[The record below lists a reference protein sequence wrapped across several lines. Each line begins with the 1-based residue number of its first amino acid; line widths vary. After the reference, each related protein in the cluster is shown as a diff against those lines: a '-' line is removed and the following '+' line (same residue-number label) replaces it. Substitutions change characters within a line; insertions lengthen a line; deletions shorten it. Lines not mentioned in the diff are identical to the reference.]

1 MDKQLRYNID
11 IRLNDG
17 ASQGTEALNSRL
29 AKLSSWTK
37 AINAETQ
44 KLGTQFSTVS
54 KSASNIFAQ
63 TNLSA
68 SQIRQNFQQ
77 ISNTSTTA
85 AAGMNQVAN
94 VAPRFNAL
102 NVSVQQVAR
111 ELPSLAISANTFFL
125 AISNNLPILAD
136 SISAARK
143 ENEAMI
149 ASGQKATPVWK
160 QVASSLFSWQTAL
173 VLGVTALSMY
183 SGEIIDCVSDLL
195 NFDDGLNQTKK
206 SMEAVRALTIDYN
219 KSLLEEVNNLR
230 YAYDA
235 ILQTT
240 EGTAARKN
248 AINQLNEAYGEYM
261 PYLLSEKSSL
271 EELKTIYDLVNTSL
285 SNQIALKTKRAQI
298 DKILEESAEKQS
310 ESIEKLQEALADQ
323 RIKESLSDDIITSLV
338 NDAPKWREAGD
349 TLGEA
354 FQQAV
359 KNIQAEYPTIVFNSD
374 LRKGIYQ
381 YIESFYEM
389 ESSVDAVNKRID
401 LLLGKTDQIKEL
413 GVLVVT
419 PEKKEDTNQD
429 LNKNLATIGGITNK
443 INELKEAQSKASGQ
457 QQIDLEKEIQLWQEK
472 LNLTQRAIAQ
482 GAIGNLGNSQYK
494 DLIQSELK
502 SVSVPET
509 VKIPVEFDQNTL
521 KRSFRIMQV
530 QFSDSIKELEITGK
544 QIGGILT
551 GSIQSFAQNF
561 GQALAS
567 GDGIEVFKSLLISVM
582 DMLQQFGAALIAAGV
597 ATEAFKSLFANPI
610 AGIIA
615 GTALIATAAA
625 AKAALQNATAFADG
639 GIVSGPTYAL
649 VGEYSGASN
658 NPEVI
663 APLNKLKSMIE
674 PAQSDSGMSGEVRFV
689 IKGETLEGILSKM
702 NRKRNR
708 TR

>member
-68 SQIRQNFQQ
+68 SQLRQNFQQ

-85 AAGMNQVAN
+85 ADGMNQVAN
-94 VAPRFNAL
+94 VTPRFNAL

-183 SGEIIDCVSDLL
+183 ATDIVAAISSQS
-195 NFDDGLNQTKK
+195 NFKK
-206 SMEAVRALTIDYN
+206 SVDSTALAM
-219 KSLLEEVNNLR
+219 K
-230 YAYDA
+230 
-235 ILQTT
+235 
-240 EGTAARKN
+240 
-248 AINQLNEAYGEYM
+248 QLNSAR
-261 PYLLSEKSSL
+261 EKGVQDAQQ
-271 EELKTIYDLVNTSL
+271 ELTSL
-285 SNQIALKTKRAQI
+285 NVLYSASMDDARSK
-298 DKILEESAEKQS
+298 EE
-310 ESIEKLQEALADQ
+310 
-323 RIKESLSDDIITSLV
+323 RLS
-338 NDAPKWREAGD
+338 
-349 TLGEA
+349 
-354 FQQAV
+354 AV
-359 KNIQAEYPTIVFNSD
+359 KQLKAEYPDYFKNLSNESIMAGQASEAYDRLAKSLTDAAIARASMDKMTENATKILD
-374 LRKGIYQ
+374 LRDQEKELTKELENAQNWLSQFQKSTIQ
-381 YIESFYEM
+381 TQADSQSFAYAASKVTTLKNSLQSVRDEITALNTANK
-389 ESSVDAVNKRID
+389 ELSSNINVSS
-401 LLLGKTDQIKEL
+401 LLGGKQGSSKE
-413 GVLVVT
+413 V
-419 PEKKEDTNQD
+419 
-429 LNKNLATIGGITNK
+429 NKNLETIGGITNK

-472 LNLTQRAIAQ
+472 LNLMRRSIAQ

-582 DMLQQFGAALIAAGV
+582 DMLQQFGSALIAAGV

-625 AKAALQNATAFADG
+625 AKAALQNATAFAEG

-663 APLNKLKSMIE
+663 APFSKFKSMIE
-674 PAQSDSGMSGEVRFV
+674 PMFTESGMSGEVRFV

>member
-44 KLGTQFSTVS
+44 KLGKQFSTVS

-68 SQIRQNFQQ
+68 SQLRQNFQQ

-94 VAPRFNAL
+94 VAPRFNAI

-125 AISNNLPILAD
+125 AISNNLTILAD

-183 SGEIIDCVSDLL
+183 ATDIVAAISSQS
-195 NFDDGLNQTKK
+195 NFKK
-206 SMEAVRALTIDYN
+206 SVDST
-219 KSLLEEVNNLR
+219 SL
-230 YAYDA
+230 AM
-235 ILQTT
+235 
-240 EGTAARKN
+240 K
-248 AINQLNEAYGEYM
+248 QLNSAR
-261 PYLLSEKSSL
+261 EKGVQDAQQ
-271 EELKTIYDLVNTSL
+271 ELTSL
-285 SNQIALKTKRAQI
+285 NVLYSASMDDARSK
-298 DKILEESAEKQS
+298 EE
-310 ESIEKLQEALADQ
+310 
-323 RIKESLSDDIITSLV
+323 RLS
-338 NDAPKWREAGD
+338 
-349 TLGEA
+349 
-354 FQQAV
+354 AV
-359 KNIQAEYPTIVFNSD
+359 KQLKAEYPDYFKNLSNESIMAGQASEAYDRLAKSLTDAAIARASMDKMTENATKILD
-374 LRKGIYQ
+374 LRDQEKELTKELENAQNWLSQFQKSTIQ
-381 YIESFYEM
+381 TQADSQSFAYAASKVTTLKNSLQSVRDEITALNTANK
-389 ESSVDAVNKRID
+389 ELSSNINVSS
-401 LLLGKTDQIKEL
+401 LLGGKQGSSKE
-413 GVLVVT
+413 V
-419 PEKKEDTNQD
+419 
-429 LNKNLATIGGITNK
+429 NKNLETIGGITNK

-472 LNLTQRAIAQ
+472 LNLMQRAIVQ
-482 GAIGNLGNSQYK
+482 GAMGNLGDDQYK
-494 DLIQSELK
+494 DLLQSEVK
-502 SVSVPET
+502 T
-509 VKIPVEFDQNTL
+509 VDTPAKIKIPVEFDQDTL

-530 QFSDSIKELEITGK
+530 QFSDSIKELEITGE
-544 QIGGILT
+544 QISGILT

-561 GQALAS
+561 GEALAS
-567 GDGIEVFKSLLISVM
+567 GNGIEVFKSLLISVM
-582 DMLQQFGAALIAAGV
+582 DMLQQFGSALIAAGV
-597 ATEAFKSLFANPI
+597 ATESFKSLFANPI

-625 AKAALQNATAFADG
+625 AKAALQNATAFANG

-674 PAQSDSGMSGEVRFV
+674 PAQSDPGMSGEVRFV

>member
-68 SQIRQNFQQ
+68 SQLRQNFQQ

-183 SGEIIDCVSDLL
+183 ATDIVAAISSQS
-195 NFDDGLNQTKK
+195 NFKK
-206 SMEAVRALTIDYN
+206 SVDSTALAM
-219 KSLLEEVNNLR
+219 K
-230 YAYDA
+230 
-235 ILQTT
+235 
-240 EGTAARKN
+240 
-248 AINQLNEAYGEYM
+248 QLNSAR
-261 PYLLSEKSSL
+261 EKGVQDAQQ
-271 EELKTIYDLVNTSL
+271 ELTSL
-285 SNQIALKTKRAQI
+285 NVLYSASMDDARSK
-298 DKILEESAEKQS
+298 EE
-310 ESIEKLQEALADQ
+310 
-323 RIKESLSDDIITSLV
+323 RLS
-338 NDAPKWREAGD
+338 
-349 TLGEA
+349 
-354 FQQAV
+354 AV
-359 KNIQAEYPTIVFNSD
+359 KQLKAEYPDYFKNLSNESIMAGQASEAYDRLAKSLTDAAIARASMDKMTENATKILD
-374 LRKGIYQ
+374 LRDQEKELTKELENAQNWLSQFQKSTIQ
-381 YIESFYEM
+381 TQADSQSFAYAASKVTTLKNSLQSVRDEITALNTANK
-389 ESSVDAVNKRID
+389 ELSSNINVSS
-401 LLLGKTDQIKEL
+401 LLGGKQGSSKE
-413 GVLVVT
+413 V
-419 PEKKEDTNQD
+419 
-429 LNKNLATIGGITNK
+429 NKNLETIGGITNK

-472 LNLTQRAIAQ
+472 LNLMQRSIAQ
-482 GAIGNLGNSQYK
+482 GAMGNLGDDQYK
-494 DLIQSELK
+494 DLIQSG
-502 SVSVPET
+502 
-509 VKIPVEFDQNTL
+509 VKAVDTPAKIEIPVEFDQNTL

-582 DMLQQFGAALIAAGV
+582 DMLQQFGSALIAAGV
-597 ATEAFKSLFANPI
+597 ATESFKSLFANPI

-663 APLNKLKSMIE
+663 APFSKFKSMIE
-674 PAQSDSGMSGEVRFV
+674 PMFTDSGMSGEVRFV

>member
-68 SQIRQNFQQ
+68 SQLRQNFQQ

-183 SGEIIDCVSDLL
+183 ATDIVAAISSQS
-195 NFDDGLNQTKK
+195 NFKK
-206 SMEAVRALTIDYN
+206 SVDSTALAMKHLN
-219 KSLLEEVNNLR
+219 SAREKGVQ
-230 YAYDA
+230 DA
-235 ILQTT
+235 Q
-240 EGTAARKN
+240 
-248 AINQLNEAYGEYM
+248 Q
-261 PYLLSEKSSL
+261 
-271 EELKTIYDLVNTSL
+271 ELTSL
-285 SNQIALKTKRAQI
+285 NVLYSASMDDARSK
-298 DKILEESAEKQS
+298 EE
-310 ESIEKLQEALADQ
+310 
-323 RIKESLSDDIITSLV
+323 RLS
-338 NDAPKWREAGD
+338 
-349 TLGEA
+349 
-354 FQQAV
+354 AV
-359 KNIQAEYPTIVFNSD
+359 KQLKAEYPDYFKNLSNESIMAGQASEAYDRLAKSLTDAAIARASMDKMTENATKILD
-374 LRKGIYQ
+374 LRDQEKELTKELENAQNWLSQFQKSTIQ
-381 YIESFYEM
+381 TQADSQSFAYAASKVTTLKNSLQSVRDEITALNTANK
-389 ESSVDAVNKRID
+389 ELSSNINVSS
-401 LLLGKTDQIKEL
+401 LLGGKQGSSKE
-413 GVLVVT
+413 V
-419 PEKKEDTNQD
+419 
-429 LNKNLATIGGITNK
+429 NKNLETIGGITNK
-443 INELKEAQSKASGQ
+443 INELKEAQIKASGQ

-472 LNLTQRAIAQ
+472 LNLMRRSIAQ

-625 AKAALQNATAFADG
+625 AKAALQNATAFAEG

-663 APLNKLKSMIE
+663 APFSKFKSMIE
-674 PAQSDSGMSGEVRFV
+674 PMFTESGMSGEVRFV

>member
-68 SQIRQNFQQ
+68 SQLRQNFQQ

-85 AAGMNQVAN
+85 ADGMNQVAN

-183 SGEIIDCVSDLL
+183 ATDIVAAISSQSG
-195 NFDDGLNQTKK
+195 FKK
-206 SMEAVRALTIDYN
+206 SVDSTALAM
-219 KSLLEEVNNLR
+219 K
-230 YAYDA
+230 
-235 ILQTT
+235 
-240 EGTAARKN
+240 
-248 AINQLNEAYGEYM
+248 QLNSAR
-261 PYLLSEKSSL
+261 EKGVQDAQQ
-271 EELKTIYDLVNTSL
+271 ELTSL
-285 SNQIALKTKRAQI
+285 NVLYSASMDDARSK
-298 DKILEESAEKQS
+298 EE
-310 ESIEKLQEALADQ
+310 
-323 RIKESLSDDIITSLV
+323 RLS
-338 NDAPKWREAGD
+338 
-349 TLGEA
+349 
-354 FQQAV
+354 AV
-359 KNIQAEYPTIVFNSD
+359 KQLKAEYPDYFKNLSNEAIMAGQASEAYDRLAKSLTDAAIARASMDKMTENATKILDLKDQEKELTKELENAQNWLSQFQKSTIQTQADSQSFAYAASKVTTLKNSLQSVRD
-374 LRKGIYQ
+374 EITALNTANK
-381 YIESFYEM
+381 EL
-389 ESSVDAVNKRID
+389 SSNINVSS
-401 LLLGKTDQIKEL
+401 LLGGKQGSSKE
-413 GVLVVT
+413 V
-419 PEKKEDTNQD
+419 
-429 LNKNLATIGGITNK
+429 NKNLETIGGITNK

-457 QQIDLEKEIQLWQEK
+457 QQIDQEKEIQLWQEK

-482 GAIGNLGNSQYK
+482 GAMGNLGDDQYK
-494 DLIQSELK
+494 DLIQSG
-502 SVSVPET
+502 
-509 VKIPVEFDQNTL
+509 VKAVDTPAKIEIPVEFDQNTL

-674 PAQSDSGMSGEVRFV
+674 PAQSDSGMSAEVRFV

>member
-68 SQIRQNFQQ
+68 SQLRQNFQQ

-183 SGEIIDCVSDLL
+183 ATDIVAAISSQSG
-195 NFDDGLNQTKK
+195 FKK
-206 SMEAVRALTIDYN
+206 SVDSTALAM
-219 KSLLEEVNNLR
+219 K
-230 YAYDA
+230 
-235 ILQTT
+235 
-240 EGTAARKN
+240 
-248 AINQLNEAYGEYM
+248 QLNSAR
-261 PYLLSEKSSL
+261 EKGVQDAQQ
-271 EELKTIYDLVNTSL
+271 ELTSL
-285 SNQIALKTKRAQI
+285 NVLYSASMDDARSK
-298 DKILEESAEKQS
+298 EE
-310 ESIEKLQEALADQ
+310 
-323 RIKESLSDDIITSLV
+323 RLS
-338 NDAPKWREAGD
+338 
-349 TLGEA
+349 
-354 FQQAV
+354 AV
-359 KNIQAEYPTIVFNSD
+359 KQLKAEYPDYFKNLSNEAIMAGQASEAYDRLAKSLTDAAIARASMDKMTENATKILD
-374 LRKGIYQ
+374 LRDQEKELTKELENAQNWLSQFQKSTIQ
-381 YIESFYEM
+381 TQADSQSFAYAASKVTTLKNSLQSVRDKITALNTANKEL
-389 ESSVDAVNKRID
+389 SSNINVSS
-401 LLLGKTDQIKEL
+401 LLGGKQGSSKE
-413 GVLVVT
+413 V
-419 PEKKEDTNQD
+419 
-429 LNKNLATIGGITNK
+429 NKNLETIGGITNK

-472 LNLTQRAIAQ
+472 LNLMQRAIVQ
-482 GAIGNLGNSQYK
+482 GAMGNLGDDQYK
-494 DLIQSELK
+494 DLLQSEVK
-502 SVSVPET
+502 T
-509 VKIPVEFDQNTL
+509 VDTPAKIKIPVEFDQDTL

-530 QFSDSIKELEITGK
+530 QFSDSIKELEITGE
-544 QIGGILT
+544 QISGILT

-561 GQALAS
+561 GEALAS
-567 GDGIEVFKSLLISVM
+567 GNGLEVFKSLLISVM
-582 DMLQQFGAALIAAGV
+582 DMLQQFGSALIAAGV
-597 ATEAFKSLFANPI
+597 ATESFKSLFANPI

-663 APLNKLKSMIE
+663 APFSKFKSMIE
-674 PAQSDSGMSGEVRFV
+674 PMFTDSGMSGEVRFV

>member
-68 SQIRQNFQQ
+68 SQLRQNFQQ

-125 AISNNLPILAD
+125 AISNNLPNLAD

-230 YAYDA
+230 YAYDT

-472 LNLTQRAIAQ
+472 LNLMQRAIVQ
-482 GAIGNLGNSQYK
+482 GAMGNLGNSQYK
-494 DLIQSELK
+494 DLIQSEVK

-509 VKIPVEFDQNTL
+509 VKIPLEFDQNTL
-521 KRSFRIMQV
+521 RRSWRIAQE
-530 QFSDSIKELEITGK
+530 QFSNAIKEAQVSGR
-544 QIGGILT
+544 QISGALT
-551 GSIQSFAQNF
+551 SGIQSFAQNL

-567 GDGIEVFKSLLISVM
+567 GDGAEIFKSMLISVM
-582 DMLQQFGAALIAAGV
+582 DMLQQFGSTLIAAGT
-597 ATEAFKSLFANPI
+597 AALAFQSLLMNPI
-610 AGIIA
+610 AAIVSGA
-615 GTALIATAAA
+615 ALVAATAA
-625 AKAALQNATAFADG
+625 AKAALQNVTAFADG

>member
-68 SQIRQNFQQ
+68 SQLRQNFQQ

-85 AAGMNQVAN
+85 ADGMNQVAN

-183 SGEIIDCVSDLL
+183 ATDIVAAISSQSS
-195 NFDDGLNQTKK
+195 FKK
-206 SMEAVRALTIDYN
+206 SVDSTALAMKQLNSAREKGVQDAQQELTSLNVLYSASMDDARSKEERLSAVKQLKAEYPDYFKNLSNESIMAGQASEAYDRLA
-219 KSLLEEVNNLR
+219 KSLT
-230 YAYDA
+230 DA
-235 ILQTT
+235 AIARASMDKMT
-240 EGTAARKN
+240 EN
-248 AINQLNEAYGEYM
+248 A
-261 PYLLSEKSSL
+261 
-271 EELKTIYDLVNTSL
+271 T
-285 SNQIALKTKRAQI
+285 
-298 DKILEESAEKQS
+298 KILDLRDQEKELTKELENAQNWLSQFQKSTIQTQADSQS
-310 ESIEKLQEALADQ
+310 FAYAASKVTTLKNSLQSVRDE
-323 RIKESLSDDIITSLV
+323 ITSL
-338 NDAPKWREAGD
+338 NTANKE
-349 TLGEA
+349 LSS
-354 FQQAV
+354 
-359 KNIQAEYPTIVFNSD
+359 NINV
-374 LRKGIYQ
+374 
-381 YIESFYEM
+381 
-389 ESSVDAVNKRID
+389 SS
-401 LLLGKTDQIKEL
+401 LLGGKQGSSKE
-413 GVLVVT
+413 V
-419 PEKKEDTNQD
+419 
-429 LNKNLATIGGITNK
+429 NKNLETIGGITNK

-625 AKAALQNATAFADG
+625 AKAALQNATTFADG

-663 APLNKLKSMIE
+663 APFSKFKSMIE
-674 PAQSDSGMSGEVRFV
+674 PMFTDSGMSGEVRFV

>member
-68 SQIRQNFQQ
+68 SQLRQNFQQ

-472 LNLTQRAIAQ
+472 LNLMQRAIVQ
-482 GAIGNLGNSQYK
+482 GAMGNLGNSQYK
-494 DLIQSELK
+494 DLIQSEVK

-509 VKIPVEFDQNTL
+509 VKIPLEFDQNTL
-521 KRSFRIMQV
+521 RRSWRIAQE
-530 QFSDSIKELEITGK
+530 QFSNAIKEAQVSGR
-544 QIGGILT
+544 QISGALT
-551 GSIQSFAQNF
+551 SGIQSFAQNL

-567 GDGIEVFKSLLISVM
+567 GDGAEIFKSMLISVM
-582 DMLQQFGAALIAAGV
+582 DMLQQFGSTLIAAGT
-597 ATEAFKSLFANPI
+597 AALAFQSLLMNPI
-610 AGIIA
+610 AAIVSGA
-615 GTALIATAAA
+615 ALVAATAA

>member
-68 SQIRQNFQQ
+68 SQLRQNFQQ

-160 QVASSLFSWQTAL
+160 QVASSLFSWQAAL

-183 SGEIIDCVSDLL
+183 ATDIVAAISSQSS
-195 NFDDGLNQTKK
+195 FKK
-206 SMEAVRALTIDYN
+206 SVDSTALAM
-219 KSLLEEVNNLR
+219 K
-230 YAYDA
+230 
-235 ILQTT
+235 
-240 EGTAARKN
+240 
-248 AINQLNEAYGEYM
+248 QLNSAR
-261 PYLLSEKSSL
+261 EKGVQDAQQ
-271 EELKTIYDLVNTSL
+271 ELTSL
-285 SNQIALKTKRAQI
+285 NVLYSASMDDARSK
-298 DKILEESAEKQS
+298 EE
-310 ESIEKLQEALADQ
+310 
-323 RIKESLSDDIITSLV
+323 RLS
-338 NDAPKWREAGD
+338 
-349 TLGEA
+349 
-354 FQQAV
+354 AV
-359 KNIQAEYPTIVFNSD
+359 KQLKAEYPDYFKNLSNESIMAGQASEAYDRLAKSLTDAAIARASMDKMTENATKILD
-374 LRKGIYQ
+374 LRDQEKELTKELENAQNWLSQFQKSTIQ
-381 YIESFYEM
+381 TQADSQSFAYAASKVTTLKNRLQSVRDEITALNTANK
-389 ESSVDAVNKRID
+389 ELSSNINVSS
-401 LLLGKTDQIKEL
+401 LLGGKQGSSKE
-413 GVLVVT
+413 V
-419 PEKKEDTNQD
+419 
-429 LNKNLATIGGITNK
+429 NKNLETIGGITNK

-472 LNLTQRAIAQ
+472 LNLMQRAIVQ
-482 GAIGNLGNSQYK
+482 GAMGNLGNSQYK
-494 DLIQSELK
+494 DLIQSEVK

-509 VKIPVEFDQNTL
+509 VKIPLEFDQNTL
-521 KRSFRIMQV
+521 RRSWRIAQE
-530 QFSDSIKELEITGK
+530 QFSNAIKEAQVSGR
-544 QIGGILT
+544 QISGALT
-551 GSIQSFAQNF
+551 SGIQSFAQNL

-567 GDGIEVFKSLLISVM
+567 GDGAEIFKSMLISVM
-582 DMLQQFGAALIAAGV
+582 DMLQQFGSTLIAAGT
-597 ATEAFKSLFANPI
+597 AALAFQSLLMNPI
-610 AGIIA
+610 AAIVSGA
-615 GTALIATAAA
+615 ALVAATAA

-702 NRKRNR
+702 NRKRKR

>member
-68 SQIRQNFQQ
+68 SQLRQNFQQ

-102 NVSVQQVAR
+102 NMSVQQVAR

-381 YIESFYEM
+381 YIESFYAM
-389 ESSVDAVNKRID
+389 ESSVDAVNKRVD

-472 LNLTQRAIAQ
+472 LNLMQRAIVQ
-482 GAIGNLGNSQYK
+482 GAMGNLGDDQYK
-494 DLIQSELK
+494 DLLQSEVK
-502 SVSVPET
+502 T
-509 VKIPVEFDQNTL
+509 VDTPAKIKIPVEFDQDTL

-551 GSIQSFAQNF
+551 GSIQSFAQGF
-561 GQALAS
+561 GEALAS

-582 DMLQQFGAALIAAGV
+582 DMLQQFGSALIAAGV

>member
-68 SQIRQNFQQ
+68 SQLRQNFQQ

-85 AAGMNQVAN
+85 ADGMNQVAN

-183 SGEIIDCVSDLL
+183 ATDIVAAISSQSS
-195 NFDDGLNQTKK
+195 FKK
-206 SMEAVRALTIDYN
+206 SVDSTALAM
-219 KSLLEEVNNLR
+219 K
-230 YAYDA
+230 
-235 ILQTT
+235 
-240 EGTAARKN
+240 
-248 AINQLNEAYGEYM
+248 QLNSAR
-261 PYLLSEKSSL
+261 EKGVQDAQQ
-271 EELKTIYDLVNTSL
+271 ELTSL
-285 SNQIALKTKRAQI
+285 NVLYSASMDDARSK
-298 DKILEESAEKQS
+298 EE
-310 ESIEKLQEALADQ
+310 
-323 RIKESLSDDIITSLV
+323 RLS
-338 NDAPKWREAGD
+338 
-349 TLGEA
+349 
-354 FQQAV
+354 AV
-359 KNIQAEYPTIVFNSD
+359 KQLKAEYPDYFKNLSNESIMAGQASEAYDRLAKSLTDAAIARASMDKMTENATKILD
-374 LRKGIYQ
+374 LRDQEKELTKELENAQNWLSQFQKSTIQ
-381 YIESFYEM
+381 TQADSQSFAYAASKVTTLKNSLQSVRDEIIALNTANK
-389 ESSVDAVNKRID
+389 ELSSNINVSS
-401 LLLGKTDQIKEL
+401 LLGGKQGSSKE
-413 GVLVVT
+413 V
-419 PEKKEDTNQD
+419 
-429 LNKNLATIGGITNK
+429 NKNLDTIGGITNK

-472 LNLTQRAIAQ
+472 LNLMQRAIVQ
-482 GAIGNLGNSQYK
+482 GAMGNLGNSQYK
-494 DLIQSELK
+494 DLIQSEVK

-509 VKIPVEFDQNTL
+509 VKIPLEFDQNTL
-521 KRSFRIMQV
+521 RRSWRIAQE
-530 QFSDSIKELEITGK
+530 QFSNAIKEAQVSGR
-544 QIGGILT
+544 QISGALT
-551 GSIQSFAQNF
+551 SGIQSFAQNL

-567 GDGIEVFKSLLISVM
+567 GDGAEIFKSMLISVM
-582 DMLQQFGAALIAAGV
+582 DMLQQFGSTLIAAGT
-597 ATEAFKSLFANPI
+597 AALAFQSLLMNPI
-610 AGIIA
+610 AAIVSGA
-615 GTALIATAAA
+615 ALVAATAA

>member
-68 SQIRQNFQQ
+68 SQLRQNFQQ

-85 AAGMNQVAN
+85 ADGMNQVAN
-94 VAPRFNAL
+94 VTPRFNAL

-183 SGEIIDCVSDLL
+183 ATDIVAAISSQS
-195 NFDDGLNQTKK
+195 NFKK
-206 SMEAVRALTIDYN
+206 SVDSTALAM
-219 KSLLEEVNNLR
+219 K
-230 YAYDA
+230 
-235 ILQTT
+235 
-240 EGTAARKN
+240 
-248 AINQLNEAYGEYM
+248 QLNSAR
-261 PYLLSEKSSL
+261 EKGVQDAQQ
-271 EELKTIYDLVNTSL
+271 ELTSL
-285 SNQIALKTKRAQI
+285 NVLYSASMDDARSK
-298 DKILEESAEKQS
+298 EE
-310 ESIEKLQEALADQ
+310 
-323 RIKESLSDDIITSLV
+323 RLS
-338 NDAPKWREAGD
+338 
-349 TLGEA
+349 
-354 FQQAV
+354 AV
-359 KNIQAEYPTIVFNSD
+359 KQLKAEYPDYFKNLSNESIMAGQASEAYDRLAKTLTDAAIARASMDKMTENATKILD
-374 LRKGIYQ
+374 LRDQEKELTKELENAQNWLSQFQKSTIQ
-381 YIESFYEM
+381 TQADSQSFAYAASKVTTLKNSLQSVRDEITALNTANK
-389 ESSVDAVNKRID
+389 ELSSNINVSS
-401 LLLGKTDQIKEL
+401 LLGGKQGSSKE
-413 GVLVVT
+413 V
-419 PEKKEDTNQD
+419 
-429 LNKNLATIGGITNK
+429 NKNLETIGGITNK

-472 LNLTQRAIAQ
+472 LNLMRRSIAQ

-582 DMLQQFGAALIAAGV
+582 DMLQQFGSALIAAGV

-625 AKAALQNATAFADG
+625 AKAALQNATAFAEG

-658 NPEVI
+658 DPEVI
-663 APLNKLKSMIE
+663 APFSKFKSMIE
-674 PAQSDSGMSGEVRFV
+674 PMFTDSGMSGEVRFV

>member
-68 SQIRQNFQQ
+68 SQLRQNFQQ

-102 NVSVQQVAR
+102 NMSVQQVAR

-183 SGEIIDCVSDLL
+183 ATDIVAAISSQSS
-195 NFDDGLNQTKK
+195 FKK
-206 SMEAVRALTIDYN
+206 SVDSTALAM
-219 KSLLEEVNNLR
+219 K
-230 YAYDA
+230 
-235 ILQTT
+235 
-240 EGTAARKN
+240 
-248 AINQLNEAYGEYM
+248 QLNSAR
-261 PYLLSEKSSL
+261 EKGVQDAQQ
-271 EELKTIYDLVNTSL
+271 ELTSL
-285 SNQIALKTKRAQI
+285 NVLYSASMDDARSK
-298 DKILEESAEKQS
+298 EE
-310 ESIEKLQEALADQ
+310 
-323 RIKESLSDDIITSLV
+323 RLS
-338 NDAPKWREAGD
+338 
-349 TLGEA
+349 
-354 FQQAV
+354 AV
-359 KNIQAEYPTIVFNSD
+359 KQLKAEYPDYFKNLSNESIMAGQASEAYDRLAKSLTDAAIARASMDKMTENATKILD
-374 LRKGIYQ
+374 LRDQEKELTKELENAQNWLSQFQKSTIQ
-381 YIESFYEM
+381 TQADSQSFAYAASKVTTLKNSLQSVRDEITALNTANK
-389 ESSVDAVNKRID
+389 ELSNNINVSS
-401 LLLGKTDQIKEL
+401 LLGGKQGSSKE
-413 GVLVVT
+413 V
-419 PEKKEDTNQD
+419 
-429 LNKNLATIGGITNK
+429 NKNLETIGGITNK

-472 LNLTQRAIAQ
+472 LNLMQRAIVQ
-482 GAIGNLGNSQYK
+482 GAMGNLGDDQYK
-494 DLIQSELK
+494 DLLQSEVK
-502 SVSVPET
+502 T
-509 VKIPVEFDQNTL
+509 VDTPAKIKIPVEFDQNTL

>member
-17 ASQGTEALNSRL
+17 ASQGTETLNSRL

-68 SQIRQNFQQ
+68 SQLRQNFQQ

-102 NVSVQQVAR
+102 NMSVQQVAR

-183 SGEIIDCVSDLL
+183 ATDIVAAISSQSS
-195 NFDDGLNQTKK
+195 FKK
-206 SMEAVRALTIDYN
+206 SVDSTALAMKQLNSAREKGVQDAQQELTSLNVLYSASMDDARSKEERLSAVKQLKAEYPDYF
-219 KSLLEEVNNLR
+219 KSLSSESIMAGQASEAYDRLAKSLTDAAIARASMDKMTENATKILDLRDQEKELTKELENAQNWLSQFQKSTMQTQADSQSFAYAASKVTTLKNSLQSVRDEITALNTANKELSSNINVSSLLGGKQGSSKEVNN
-230 YAYDA
+230 
-235 ILQTT
+235 
-240 EGTAARKN
+240 N
-248 AINQLNEAYGEYM
+248 
-261 PYLLSEKSSL
+261 L
-271 EELKTIYDLVNTSL
+271 E
-285 SNQIALKTKRAQI
+285 
-298 DKILEESAEKQS
+298 
-310 ESIEKLQEALADQ
+310 
-323 RIKESLSDDIITSLV
+323 
-338 NDAPKWREAGD
+338 
-349 TLGEA
+349 
-354 FQQAV
+354 
-359 KNIQAEYPTIVFNSD
+359 
-374 LRKGIYQ
+374 
-381 YIESFYEM
+381 
-389 ESSVDAVNKRID
+389 
-401 LLLGKTDQIKEL
+401 
-413 GVLVVT
+413 
-419 PEKKEDTNQD
+419 
-429 LNKNLATIGGITNK
+429 TIGGITNK

-472 LNLTQRAIAQ
+472 LNLMQRSIAQ
-482 GAIGNLGNSQYK
+482 GAMGNLGDDQYK
-494 DLIQSELK
+494 DLIQSG
-502 SVSVPET
+502 
-509 VKIPVEFDQNTL
+509 VKAVDTPAKIEIPVEFDQNTL

-530 QFSDSIKELEITGK
+530 QFSDSIKELEITGE

-567 GDGIEVFKSLLISVM
+567 GDGIEAFKSLLISVM
-582 DMLQQFGAALIAAGV
+582 DMLQQFGAALIATGV
-597 ATEAFKSLFANPI
+597 ATEAFKSVFANPI

-625 AKAALQNATAFADG
+625 AKAALQNATAFAEG

-674 PAQSDSGMSGEVRFV
+674 PAQSDPGMSGEVRFV

>member
-68 SQIRQNFQQ
+68 SQLRQNFQQ

-102 NVSVQQVAR
+102 NMSVQQVAR

-125 AISNNLPILAD
+125 AISNNLSILAD

-183 SGEIIDCVSDLL
+183 GGEIIDCVSDLL

-271 EELKTIYDLVNTSL
+271 EELKTIYELTTYFQHCSVCRDYSFPWN
-285 SNQIALKTKRAQI
+285 
-298 DKILEESAEKQS
+298 
-310 ESIEKLQEALADQ
+310 SIKPGIERGTIFL
-323 RIKESLSDDIITSLV
+323 I
-338 NDAPKWREAGD
+338 DAP
-349 TLGEA
+349 
-354 FQQAV
+354 
-359 KNIQAEYPTIVFNSD
+359 NSD
-374 LRKGIYQ
+374 AT
-381 YIESFYEM
+381 SFNM
-389 ESSVDAVNKRID
+389 
-401 LLLGKTDQIKEL
+401 
-413 GVLVVT
+413 
-419 PEKKEDTNQD
+419 
-429 LNKNLATIGGITNK
+429 
-443 INELKEAQSKASGQ
+443 
-457 QQIDLEKEIQLWQEK
+457 
-472 LNLTQRAIAQ
+472 
-482 GAIGNLGNSQYK
+482 
-494 DLIQSELK
+494 SE
-502 SVSVPET
+502 
-509 VKIPVEFDQNTL
+509 
-521 KRSFRIMQV
+521 
-530 QFSDSIKELEITGK
+530 
-544 QIGGILT
+544 
-551 GSIQSFAQNF
+551 
-561 GQALAS
+561 
-567 GDGIEVFKSLLISVM
+567 
-582 DMLQQFGAALIAAGV
+582 
-597 ATEAFKSLFANPI
+597 
-610 AGIIA
+610 
-615 GTALIATAAA
+615 
-625 AKAALQNATAFADG
+625 
-639 GIVSGPTYAL
+639 
-649 VGEYSGASN
+649 
-658 NPEVI
+658 
-663 APLNKLKSMIE
+663 
-674 PAQSDSGMSGEVRFV
+674 
-689 IKGETLEGILSKM
+689 
-702 NRKRNR
+702 
-708 TR
+708 

>member
-68 SQIRQNFQQ
+68 SQLRQNFQQ

-183 SGEIIDCVSDLL
+183 ATDIVAAISSQSG
-195 NFDDGLNQTKK
+195 FKK
-206 SMEAVRALTIDYN
+206 SVDSTALAM
-219 KSLLEEVNNLR
+219 K
-230 YAYDA
+230 
-235 ILQTT
+235 
-240 EGTAARKN
+240 
-248 AINQLNEAYGEYM
+248 QLNSAR
-261 PYLLSEKSSL
+261 EKGVQDAQQ
-271 EELKTIYDLVNTSL
+271 ELTSL
-285 SNQIALKTKRAQI
+285 NVLYSASMDDARSK
-298 DKILEESAEKQS
+298 EE
-310 ESIEKLQEALADQ
+310 
-323 RIKESLSDDIITSLV
+323 RLS
-338 NDAPKWREAGD
+338 
-349 TLGEA
+349 
-354 FQQAV
+354 AV
-359 KNIQAEYPTIVFNSD
+359 KQLKAEYPDYFKNLSNEAIMAGQASEAYDRLAKSLTDAAIARASMDKMTENATKILD
-374 LRKGIYQ
+374 LRDQEKELTKELENAQNWLSQFQKSTIQ
-381 YIESFYEM
+381 TQADSQSFAYAASKVTTLKNSLQSVRDKITALNTANKEL
-389 ESSVDAVNKRID
+389 SSNINVSS
-401 LLLGKTDQIKEL
+401 LLGGKQGSSKE
-413 GVLVVT
+413 V
-419 PEKKEDTNQD
+419 
-429 LNKNLATIGGITNK
+429 NKNLETIGGITNK

-457 QQIDLEKEIQLWQEK
+457 QQVDLENEIQLWQEK
-472 LNLTQRAIAQ
+472 LNLMQRAIVQ
-482 GAIGNLGNSQYK
+482 GAMGNLGDDQYK
-494 DLIQSELK
+494 DLLQSEVK
-502 SVSVPET
+502 T
-509 VKIPVEFDQNTL
+509 VDTPAKIKIPVEFDQDTL

-530 QFSDSIKELEITGK
+530 QFSDSIKELEITGE
-544 QIGGILT
+544 QISGILT

-582 DMLQQFGAALIAAGV
+582 DMLQQFGSALIAAGV
-597 ATEAFKSLFANPI
+597 ATESFKSLFANPI

-663 APLNKLKSMIE
+663 APFSKFKSMIE
-674 PAQSDSGMSGEVRFV
+674 PMFTDSGMSGEVRFV

>member
-68 SQIRQNFQQ
+68 SQLRQNFQQ

-183 SGEIIDCVSDLL
+183 ATDIVAAISSQSG
-195 NFDDGLNQTKK
+195 FKK
-206 SMEAVRALTIDYN
+206 IVDSTALAM
-219 KSLLEEVNNLR
+219 K
-230 YAYDA
+230 
-235 ILQTT
+235 
-240 EGTAARKN
+240 
-248 AINQLNEAYGEYM
+248 QLNSAR
-261 PYLLSEKSSL
+261 EKGVQDAQQ
-271 EELKTIYDLVNTSL
+271 ELTSL
-285 SNQIALKTKRAQI
+285 NVLYSASMDDARSK
-298 DKILEESAEKQS
+298 EE
-310 ESIEKLQEALADQ
+310 
-323 RIKESLSDDIITSLV
+323 RLS
-338 NDAPKWREAGD
+338 
-349 TLGEA
+349 
-354 FQQAV
+354 AV
-359 KNIQAEYPTIVFNSD
+359 KQLKAEYPDYFKNLSNESIMAGQASEAYDRLAKSLTDAAIARASMDKMTENATKILD
-374 LRKGIYQ
+374 LRDQEKELTKELENAQNWLSQFQKSTIQ
-381 YIESFYEM
+381 TQADSQSFAYAASKVTTLKNSLQSVRDEITALNTANK
-389 ESSVDAVNKRID
+389 ELSSNINVSS
-401 LLLGKTDQIKEL
+401 LLGGKQGSSKE
-413 GVLVVT
+413 V
-419 PEKKEDTNQD
+419 
-429 LNKNLATIGGITNK
+429 NKNLETIGGITNK

-457 QQIDLEKEIQLWQEK
+457 QQIDLEHEIQLWQEK
-472 LNLTQRAIAQ
+472 LNLMQRAIVQ
-482 GAIGNLGNSQYK
+482 GAMGNLGDDQYK
-494 DLIQSELK
+494 DLLQSEVK
-502 SVSVPET
+502 T
-509 VKIPVEFDQNTL
+509 VDTPAKIKIPVEFDQDTL

-530 QFSDSIKELEITGK
+530 QFSDSIKELEITGE
-544 QIGGILT
+544 QISGILT

-561 GQALAS
+561 GEALAS
-567 GDGIEVFKSLLISVM
+567 GNGLEVFKSLLISVM
-582 DMLQQFGAALIAAGV
+582 DMLQQFGSALIAAGV
-597 ATEAFKSLFANPI
+597 ATESFKSLFANPI

-663 APLNKLKSMIE
+663 APFSKFKSMIE
-674 PAQSDSGMSGEVRFV
+674 PMFTESGMSGEVRFV

>member
-17 ASQGTEALNSRL
+17 ASQGTETLNSRL

-68 SQIRQNFQQ
+68 SQLRQNFQQ

-102 NVSVQQVAR
+102 NMSVQQVAR

-183 SGEIIDCVSDLL
+183 ATDIVAAISSQSS
-195 NFDDGLNQTKK
+195 FKK
-206 SMEAVRALTIDYN
+206 SVDSTALAMKQLNSAREKGIQDAQQELTSLNVLYSASMDDARSKEERLSAVKQLKAEYPDYF
-219 KSLLEEVNNLR
+219 KSLSSESIMAGQASEAYDRLAKSLTDAAIARASMDKMTENATKILDLRDQEKELTKELENAQNWLSQFQKSTMQTQANSLSFAYAAGKVTTLKNSLQSVRDEITALNTANKELSSNINVSSLLGGKQGSSKEVNN
-230 YAYDA
+230 
-235 ILQTT
+235 
-240 EGTAARKN
+240 N
-248 AINQLNEAYGEYM
+248 
-261 PYLLSEKSSL
+261 L
-271 EELKTIYDLVNTSL
+271 E
-285 SNQIALKTKRAQI
+285 
-298 DKILEESAEKQS
+298 
-310 ESIEKLQEALADQ
+310 
-323 RIKESLSDDIITSLV
+323 
-338 NDAPKWREAGD
+338 
-349 TLGEA
+349 
-354 FQQAV
+354 
-359 KNIQAEYPTIVFNSD
+359 
-374 LRKGIYQ
+374 
-381 YIESFYEM
+381 
-389 ESSVDAVNKRID
+389 
-401 LLLGKTDQIKEL
+401 
-413 GVLVVT
+413 
-419 PEKKEDTNQD
+419 
-429 LNKNLATIGGITNK
+429 TIGGITNK

-472 LNLTQRAIAQ
+472 LNLMQRSIAQ
-482 GAIGNLGNSQYK
+482 GAMGNLGDDQYK
-494 DLIQSELK
+494 DLIQSG
-502 SVSVPET
+502 
-509 VKIPVEFDQNTL
+509 VKAVDTPAKIEIPVEFDQNTL

-530 QFSDSIKELEITGK
+530 QFSDSIKELEITGE

-567 GDGIEVFKSLLISVM
+567 GDGIEAFKSLLISVM
-582 DMLQQFGAALIAAGV
+582 DMLQQFGAALIATGV
-597 ATEAFKSLFANPI
+597 ATEAFKSVFANPI

-625 AKAALQNATAFADG
+625 AKAALQNATAFAEG

-674 PAQSDSGMSGEVRFV
+674 PAQSDPGMSGEVRFV

>member
-68 SQIRQNFQQ
+68 SQLRQNFQQ

-102 NVSVQQVAR
+102 NMSVQQVAR

-149 ASGQKATPVWK
+149 ASGKKETPVWK

-183 SGEIIDCVSDLL
+183 ATDIVAAISSQSG
-195 NFDDGLNQTKK
+195 FKK
-206 SMEAVRALTIDYN
+206 SVDSTALAM
-219 KSLLEEVNNLR
+219 K
-230 YAYDA
+230 
-235 ILQTT
+235 
-240 EGTAARKN
+240 
-248 AINQLNEAYGEYM
+248 QLNSAR
-261 PYLLSEKSSL
+261 EKGVQDAQQ
-271 EELKTIYDLVNTSL
+271 ELTSL
-285 SNQIALKTKRAQI
+285 NVLYSASMDDARSK
-298 DKILEESAEKQS
+298 EE
-310 ESIEKLQEALADQ
+310 
-323 RIKESLSDDIITSLV
+323 RLS
-338 NDAPKWREAGD
+338 
-349 TLGEA
+349 
-354 FQQAV
+354 AV
-359 KNIQAEYPTIVFNSD
+359 KQLKAEYPDYFKNLSNESIMAGQASEAYDRLAKSLTDAAIARASMDKMTENATKILD
-374 LRKGIYQ
+374 LRDQEKELTKELENAQNWLSQFQKSTIQ
-381 YIESFYEM
+381 TQADSQSFAYAASKVTTLKNSLQSVRDEIIALNTANK
-389 ESSVDAVNKRID
+389 ELSSNINVSS
-401 LLLGKTDQIKEL
+401 LLGGKQGSSKE
-413 GVLVVT
+413 V
-419 PEKKEDTNQD
+419 
-429 LNKNLATIGGITNK
+429 NKNLETIGGITNK

-472 LNLTQRAIAQ
+472 LNLMQRAIVQ
-482 GAIGNLGNSQYK
+482 GAMGNLGNSQYK
-494 DLIQSELK
+494 DLIQSEVK

-509 VKIPVEFDQNTL
+509 VKIPLEFDQNTL
-521 KRSFRIMQV
+521 RRSWRIAQE
-530 QFSDSIKELEITGK
+530 QFSNAIKEAQVSGR
-544 QIGGILT
+544 QISGALT
-551 GSIQSFAQNF
+551 SGIQSFAQNL

-567 GDGIEVFKSLLISVM
+567 GDGAEIFKSMLISVM
-582 DMLQQFGAALIAAGV
+582 DMLQQFGSTLIAAGT
-597 ATEAFKSLFANPI
+597 AALAFQSLLMNPI
-610 AGIIA
+610 AAIVSGA
-615 GTALIATAAA
+615 ALVAATAA

-674 PAQSDSGMSGEVRFV
+674 PAQSDSGMSAEVRFV

>member
-68 SQIRQNFQQ
+68 SQLRQNFQQ

-94 VAPRFNAL
+94 VAPRFNVL

-173 VLGVTALSMY
+173 ALGVTALSMY

-472 LNLTQRAIAQ
+472 LNLTQRAISQ

-494 DLIQSELK
+494 DLIKSELK

-625 AKAALQNATAFADG
+625 AKAALQNATAFAEG

-663 APLNKLKSMIE
+663 APFSKFKSMIE
-674 PAQSDSGMSGEVRFV
+674 PMFTESGMSGEVRFV

>member
-54 KSASNIFAQ
+54 KSASNIFAK

-68 SQIRQNFQQ
+68 SQLRQNFQQ

-183 SGEIIDCVSDLL
+183 ATDIVAAISSQSS
-195 NFDDGLNQTKK
+195 FKK
-206 SMEAVRALTIDYN
+206 SVDSTALAM
-219 KSLLEEVNNLR
+219 K
-230 YAYDA
+230 
-235 ILQTT
+235 
-240 EGTAARKN
+240 
-248 AINQLNEAYGEYM
+248 QLNSAR
-261 PYLLSEKSSL
+261 EKGVQDAQQ
-271 EELKTIYDLVNTSL
+271 ELTSL
-285 SNQIALKTKRAQI
+285 NVLYSASMDDARSK
-298 DKILEESAEKQS
+298 EE
-310 ESIEKLQEALADQ
+310 
-323 RIKESLSDDIITSLV
+323 RLS
-338 NDAPKWREAGD
+338 
-349 TLGEA
+349 
-354 FQQAV
+354 AV
-359 KNIQAEYPTIVFNSD
+359 KQLKAEYPDYFKNLSNESIMAGQASEAYDRLAKSLTDAAIARASMDKMTENATKILD
-374 LRKGIYQ
+374 LRDQEKELTKELENAQNWLSQFQKSTIQ
-381 YIESFYEM
+381 TQADSQSFAYAASKVTTLKNSLQSVRDEITALNTANK
-389 ESSVDAVNKRID
+389 ELSSNINVSS
-401 LLLGKTDQIKEL
+401 LLGGKQGSSKE
-413 GVLVVT
+413 V
-419 PEKKEDTNQD
+419 
-429 LNKNLATIGGITNK
+429 NKNLETIGGITNK

-472 LNLTQRAIAQ
+472 LNLMRRSIAQ

-582 DMLQQFGAALIAAGV
+582 DMLQQFGSALIAAGV

-625 AKAALQNATAFADG
+625 AKAALQNATAFAEG

-663 APLNKLKSMIE
+663 APFSKFKSMIE
-674 PAQSDSGMSGEVRFV
+674 PMFTESGMSGEVRFV

>member
-68 SQIRQNFQQ
+68 SQLRQNFQQ

-102 NVSVQQVAR
+102 NVSVQAVAR

-183 SGEIIDCVSDLL
+183 ATDIVAAISSQSS
-195 NFDDGLNQTKK
+195 FKK
-206 SMEAVRALTIDYN
+206 SVDSTALAM
-219 KSLLEEVNNLR
+219 K
-230 YAYDA
+230 
-235 ILQTT
+235 
-240 EGTAARKN
+240 
-248 AINQLNEAYGEYM
+248 QLNSAR
-261 PYLLSEKSSL
+261 EKGVQDAQQ
-271 EELKTIYDLVNTSL
+271 ELTSL
-285 SNQIALKTKRAQI
+285 NVLYSASMDDARSK
-298 DKILEESAEKQS
+298 EE
-310 ESIEKLQEALADQ
+310 
-323 RIKESLSDDIITSLV
+323 RLS
-338 NDAPKWREAGD
+338 
-349 TLGEA
+349 
-354 FQQAV
+354 AV
-359 KNIQAEYPTIVFNSD
+359 KQLKAEYPDYFKNLSNESIMAGQASEAYDRLAKSLTDAAIARASMDKMTENATKILD
-374 LRKGIYQ
+374 LRDQEKELTKELENAQNWLSQFQKSTIQ
-381 YIESFYEM
+381 TQADSQSFAYAASKVTTLKNSLLSVRDEITALNTANK
-389 ESSVDAVNKRID
+389 ELSSNINVSS
-401 LLLGKTDQIKEL
+401 LLGGKQGSSKE
-413 GVLVVT
+413 V
-419 PEKKEDTNQD
+419 
-429 LNKNLATIGGITNK
+429 NKNLETIGGITNK

-472 LNLTQRAIAQ
+472 LNLMQRAIVQ
-482 GAIGNLGNSQYK
+482 GAMGNLGNSQYK
-494 DLIQSELK
+494 DLIQSEVK

-509 VKIPVEFDQNTL
+509 VKIPLEFDQNTL
-521 KRSFRIMQV
+521 RRSWRIAQE
-530 QFSDSIKELEITGK
+530 QFSNAIKEAQVSGR
-544 QIGGILT
+544 QISGALT
-551 GSIQSFAQNF
+551 SGIQSFAQNL

-567 GDGIEVFKSLLISVM
+567 GDGAEIFKSMLISVM
-582 DMLQQFGAALIAAGV
+582 DMLQQFGSTLIAAGT
-597 ATEAFKSLFANPI
+597 AALAFQSLLMNPI
-610 AGIIA
+610 AAIVSGA
-615 GTALIATAAA
+615 ALVAATAA

>member
-68 SQIRQNFQQ
+68 SQLRQNFQQ

-125 AISNNLPILAD
+125 AISNNLPNLAD

-183 SGEIIDCVSDLL
+183 ATDIVAAISSQSG
-195 NFDDGLNQTKK
+195 FKK
-206 SMEAVRALTIDYN
+206 SVDSTALAM
-219 KSLLEEVNNLR
+219 K
-230 YAYDA
+230 
-235 ILQTT
+235 
-240 EGTAARKN
+240 
-248 AINQLNEAYGEYM
+248 QLNSAR
-261 PYLLSEKSSL
+261 EKGVQDAQQ
-271 EELKTIYDLVNTSL
+271 ELTSL
-285 SNQIALKTKRAQI
+285 NVLYSASMDDARSK
-298 DKILEESAEKQS
+298 EE
-310 ESIEKLQEALADQ
+310 
-323 RIKESLSDDIITSLV
+323 RLS
-338 NDAPKWREAGD
+338 
-349 TLGEA
+349 
-354 FQQAV
+354 AV
-359 KNIQAEYPTIVFNSD
+359 KQLKAEYPDYFKNLSNESIMAGQASEAYDRLAKSLTDAAIARASMDKMTENATKILD
-374 LRKGIYQ
+374 LRDQEKELTKELENAQNWLSQFQKSTIQ
-381 YIESFYEM
+381 TQADSQSFAYAASKVTTLKNSLQSVRDEIIALNTANK
-389 ESSVDAVNKRID
+389 ELSNNINVSS
-401 LLLGKTDQIKEL
+401 LLGGSQGSSKE
-413 GVLVVT
+413 V
-419 PEKKEDTNQD
+419 
-429 LNKNLATIGGITNK
+429 NKNLETIGGITNK

-472 LNLTQRAIAQ
+472 LNLMQRAIVQ
-482 GAIGNLGNSQYK
+482 GAMGNLGNSQYK
-494 DLIQSELK
+494 DLIQSEVK

-509 VKIPVEFDQNTL
+509 VKIPLEFDQNTL
-521 KRSFRIMQV
+521 RRSWRIAQE
-530 QFSDSIKELEITGK
+530 QFSNAIKEAQVSGR
-544 QIGGILT
+544 QISGALT
-551 GSIQSFAQNF
+551 SGIQSFAQNL

-567 GDGIEVFKSLLISVM
+567 GDGAEIFKSMLISVM
-582 DMLQQFGAALIAAGV
+582 DMLQQFGSTLIAAGT
-597 ATEAFKSLFANPI
+597 AALAFQSLLMNPI
-610 AGIIA
+610 AAIVSGA
-615 GTALIATAAA
+615 ALVAATAA

-674 PAQSDSGMSGEVRFV
+674 PAQSDSGMSAEVRFV

>member
-68 SQIRQNFQQ
+68 SQLRQNFQQ

-663 APLNKLKSMIE
+663 APFSKFKSMIE
-674 PAQSDSGMSGEVRFV
+674 PMFTDSGMSGEVRFV

>member
-68 SQIRQNFQQ
+68 SQLRQNFQQ

-183 SGEIIDCVSDLL
+183 ATDIVAAISSQSG
-195 NFDDGLNQTKK
+195 FKK
-206 SMEAVRALTIDYN
+206 SVDSTALAM
-219 KSLLEEVNNLR
+219 K
-230 YAYDA
+230 
-235 ILQTT
+235 
-240 EGTAARKN
+240 
-248 AINQLNEAYGEYM
+248 QLNSAR
-261 PYLLSEKSSL
+261 EKGVQDAQQ
-271 EELKTIYDLVNTSL
+271 ELTSL
-285 SNQIALKTKRAQI
+285 NVLYSASMDDARSK
-298 DKILEESAEKQS
+298 EE
-310 ESIEKLQEALADQ
+310 
-323 RIKESLSDDIITSLV
+323 RLS
-338 NDAPKWREAGD
+338 
-349 TLGEA
+349 
-354 FQQAV
+354 AV
-359 KNIQAEYPTIVFNSD
+359 KQLKAEYPDYFKNLSNEAIMAGQASEAYDRLAKILTDAAIARASMDKMTENATKILD
-374 LRKGIYQ
+374 LRDQEKELTKELENAQNWLSQFQKSTIQ
-381 YIESFYEM
+381 TQADSQSFAYAASKVTTLKNSLQSVRDEITALNTANK
-389 ESSVDAVNKRID
+389 ELSSNINVSS
-401 LLLGKTDQIKEL
+401 LLGGKQGSSKE
-413 GVLVVT
+413 V
-419 PEKKEDTNQD
+419 
-429 LNKNLATIGGITNK
+429 NKNLETIGGITNK

-457 QQIDLEKEIQLWQEK
+457 QQVDLENEIQLWQEK
-472 LNLTQRAIAQ
+472 LNLMQRAIVQ
-482 GAIGNLGNSQYK
+482 GAMGNLGDDQYK
-494 DLIQSELK
+494 DLLQSEVK
-502 SVSVPET
+502 T
-509 VKIPVEFDQNTL
+509 VDTPAKIKIPVEFDQDTL

-530 QFSDSIKELEITGK
+530 QFSDSIKELEITGE
-544 QIGGILT
+544 QISGILT

-582 DMLQQFGAALIAAGV
+582 DMLQQFGSALIAAGV
-597 ATEAFKSLFANPI
+597 ATESFKSLFANPI

-663 APLNKLKSMIE
+663 APFSKFKSMIE
-674 PAQSDSGMSGEVRFV
+674 PMFTDSGMSGEVRFV

>member
-68 SQIRQNFQQ
+68 SQLRQNFQQ

-183 SGEIIDCVSDLL
+183 ATDIVAAISSQSG
-195 NFDDGLNQTKK
+195 FKK
-206 SMEAVRALTIDYN
+206 SVDSTALAM
-219 KSLLEEVNNLR
+219 K
-230 YAYDA
+230 
-235 ILQTT
+235 
-240 EGTAARKN
+240 
-248 AINQLNEAYGEYM
+248 QLNSAR
-261 PYLLSEKSSL
+261 EKGVQDAQQ
-271 EELKTIYDLVNTSL
+271 ELTSL
-285 SNQIALKTKRAQI
+285 NVLYSASMDDARSK
-298 DKILEESAEKQS
+298 EE
-310 ESIEKLQEALADQ
+310 
-323 RIKESLSDDIITSLV
+323 RLS
-338 NDAPKWREAGD
+338 
-349 TLGEA
+349 
-354 FQQAV
+354 AV
-359 KNIQAEYPTIVFNSD
+359 KQLKAEYPDYFKNLSNEAIMAGQASEAYDRLAKSLTDAAIARASMDKMTENATKILD
-374 LRKGIYQ
+374 LRDQEKELNKELENAQNWLSQFQKSTIQ
-381 YIESFYEM
+381 TQADSQSFAYAASKVTTLKNSLQSVRDEITALNTANK
-389 ESSVDAVNKRID
+389 ELSSNINVSS
-401 LLLGKTDQIKEL
+401 LLGGKQGSSKE
-413 GVLVVT
+413 V
-419 PEKKEDTNQD
+419 
-429 LNKNLATIGGITNK
+429 NKNLETIGGITNK

-457 QQIDLEKEIQLWQEK
+457 QQIDLEKEIQLWNEK
-472 LNLTQRAIAQ
+472 LNLMRRSIAQ
-482 GAIGNLGNSQYK
+482 GAMGNLGNSQYK
-494 DLIQSELK
+494 DLIQSGLK
-502 SVSVPET
+502 AVDTPAKIKIPVQFDVSFADIQRIAKETRDLFKET
-509 VKIPVEFDQNTL
+509 VKEA
-521 KRSFRIMQV
+521 QV
-530 QFSDSIKELEITGK
+530 SGR
-544 QIGGILT
+544 QISGALT
-551 GSIQSFAQNF
+551 SGIQSFAQNL

-567 GDGIEVFKSLLISVM
+567 GDGAEIFKSMLISVM
-582 DMLQQFGAALIAAGV
+582 DMLQQFGSTLIAAGT
-597 ATEAFKSLFANPI
+597 AALAFQSLLMNPI
-610 AGIIA
+610 AAIVSGA
-615 GTALIATAAA
+615 ALVAATAA
-625 AKAALQNATAFADG
+625 AKAALQNVTAFADG

>member
-68 SQIRQNFQQ
+68 SQLRQNFQQ

-183 SGEIIDCVSDLL
+183 ATDIVAAISSQSS
-195 NFDDGLNQTKK
+195 FKK
-206 SMEAVRALTIDYN
+206 SVDSTALAMKQLNSAREKGVQDAQQELTSLNVLYSASMDDARSKEERLSAVKQLKSEYPDYFKNLSNEAIMAGQASEAYDRLA
-219 KSLLEEVNNLR
+219 KSLTDAAIARASMDKMTENATKILDLRDQEKELTKELENAQNWLSQFQKSTIQTQADSQSFA
-230 YAYDA
+230 YAA
-235 ILQTT
+235 SKVTTLKNSLQSVRDKI
-240 EGTAARKN
+240 TALNTANKELSSN
-248 AINQLNEAYGEYM
+248 INV
-261 PYLLSEKSSL
+261 SSL
-271 EELKTIYDLVNTSL
+271 LGGSQG
-285 SNQIALKTKRAQI
+285 S
-298 DKILEESAEKQS
+298 S
-310 ESIEKLQEALADQ
+310 
-323 RIKESLSDDIITSLV
+323 KEV
-338 NDAPKWREAGD
+338 
-349 TLGEA
+349 
-354 FQQAV
+354 
-359 KNIQAEYPTIVFNSD
+359 
-374 LRKGIYQ
+374 
-381 YIESFYEM
+381 
-389 ESSVDAVNKRID
+389 
-401 LLLGKTDQIKEL
+401 
-413 GVLVVT
+413 
-419 PEKKEDTNQD
+419 
-429 LNKNLATIGGITNK
+429 NKNLETIGGITNK

-457 QQIDLEKEIQLWQEK
+457 QQVDLENEIQLWQEK
-472 LNLTQRAIAQ
+472 LNLMQRAIVQ
-482 GAIGNLGNSQYK
+482 GAMGNLGDDQYK
-494 DLIQSELK
+494 DLLQSEVK
-502 SVSVPET
+502 T
-509 VKIPVEFDQNTL
+509 VDTPAKIKIPVEFDQDTL

-530 QFSDSIKELEITGK
+530 QFSDSIKELEITGE
-544 QIGGILT
+544 QISGILT

-561 GQALAS
+561 GEALAS
-567 GDGIEVFKSLLISVM
+567 GNGLEVFKSLLISVM
-582 DMLQQFGAALIAAGV
+582 DMLQQFGSALIAAGV
-597 ATEAFKSLFANPI
+597 ASEAFKSLFANPI

-658 NPEVI
+658 DPEVI
-663 APLNKLKSMIE
+663 APFSKFKSMIE
-674 PAQSDSGMSGEVRFV
+674 PMFTDSGMSGEVRFV

>member
-1 MDKQLRYNID
+1 M
-11 IRLNDG
+11 
-17 ASQGTEALNSRL
+17 
-29 AKLSSWTK
+29 
-37 AINAETQ
+37 
-44 KLGTQFSTVS
+44 
-54 KSASNIFAQ
+54 
-63 TNLSA
+63 
-68 SQIRQNFQQ
+68 
-77 ISNTSTTA
+77 
-85 AAGMNQVAN
+85 
-94 VAPRFNAL
+94 
-102 NVSVQQVAR
+102 
-111 ELPSLAISANTFFL
+111 
-125 AISNNLPILAD
+125 
-136 SISAARK
+136 
-143 ENEAMI
+143 
-149 ASGQKATPVWK
+149 
-160 QVASSLFSWQTAL
+160 
-173 VLGVTALSMY
+173 
-183 SGEIIDCVSDLL
+183 
-195 NFDDGLNQTKK
+195 
-206 SMEAVRALTIDYN
+206 
-219 KSLLEEVNNLR
+219 
-230 YAYDA
+230 
-235 ILQTT
+235 
-240 EGTAARKN
+240 
-248 AINQLNEAYGEYM
+248 
-261 PYLLSEKSSL
+261 
-271 EELKTIYDLVNTSL
+271 
-285 SNQIALKTKRAQI
+285 
-298 DKILEESAEKQS
+298 
-310 ESIEKLQEALADQ
+310 ADQ

-625 AKAALQNATAFADG
+625 AKAALQNATAFANG

-674 PAQSDSGMSGEVRFV
+674 PAQSDPGMSGEVRFV

>member
-68 SQIRQNFQQ
+68 SQLRQNFQQ

-183 SGEIIDCVSDLL
+183 ATDIVAAISSQS
-195 NFDDGLNQTKK
+195 NFKK
-206 SMEAVRALTIDYN
+206 SVDSTALAM
-219 KSLLEEVNNLR
+219 K
-230 YAYDA
+230 
-235 ILQTT
+235 
-240 EGTAARKN
+240 
-248 AINQLNEAYGEYM
+248 QLNSAR
-261 PYLLSEKSSL
+261 EKGVQDAQQ
-271 EELKTIYDLVNTSL
+271 ELTSL
-285 SNQIALKTKRAQI
+285 NVLYSASMDDARSK
-298 DKILEESAEKQS
+298 EE
-310 ESIEKLQEALADQ
+310 
-323 RIKESLSDDIITSLV
+323 RLS
-338 NDAPKWREAGD
+338 
-349 TLGEA
+349 
-354 FQQAV
+354 AV
-359 KNIQAEYPTIVFNSD
+359 KQLKAEYPDYFKNLSNESIMAGQASEAYDRLAKSLTDAAIARASMDKMTENATKILD
-374 LRKGIYQ
+374 LRDQEKELTKELENAQNWLSQFQKSTIQ
-381 YIESFYEM
+381 TQADSQSFAYAASKVTTLKNSLQSVRDEITALNTANK
-389 ESSVDAVNKRID
+389 ELSSNINVSS
-401 LLLGKTDQIKEL
+401 LLGGKQGSSKE
-413 GVLVVT
+413 V
-419 PEKKEDTNQD
+419 
-429 LNKNLATIGGITNK
+429 NKNLETIGGITNK

-457 QQIDLEKEIQLWQEK
+457 QQIDLEREIQLWQEK
-472 LNLTQRAIAQ
+472 LNLMQRSIAQ
-482 GAIGNLGNSQYK
+482 GAMGNLGDDQYK
-494 DLIQSELK
+494 DLIQSG
-502 SVSVPET
+502 
-509 VKIPVEFDQNTL
+509 VKAVDTPAKIEIPVEFDQNTL

-551 GSIQSFAQNF
+551 GSIQSFAQGF
-561 GQALAS
+561 GEALAS

-582 DMLQQFGAALIAAGV
+582 DMLQQFGSALIAAGV

>member
-17 ASQGTEALNSRL
+17 ASQGAEALNSRL

-68 SQIRQNFQQ
+68 SQLRQNFQQ
-77 ISNTSTTA
+77 ISNTSATA

-102 NVSVQQVAR
+102 NLSVQQVAR

-183 SGEIIDCVSDLL
+183 ATDIVAAISSQSG
-195 NFDDGLNQTKK
+195 FKK
-206 SMEAVRALTIDYN
+206 SVDSTALAM
-219 KSLLEEVNNLR
+219 K
-230 YAYDA
+230 
-235 ILQTT
+235 
-240 EGTAARKN
+240 
-248 AINQLNEAYGEYM
+248 QLNSAR
-261 PYLLSEKSSL
+261 EKGVQDAQQ
-271 EELKTIYDLVNTSL
+271 ELTSL
-285 SNQIALKTKRAQI
+285 NVLYSASMDDARSK
-298 DKILEESAEKQS
+298 EE
-310 ESIEKLQEALADQ
+310 
-323 RIKESLSDDIITSLV
+323 RLS
-338 NDAPKWREAGD
+338 
-349 TLGEA
+349 
-354 FQQAV
+354 AV
-359 KNIQAEYPTIVFNSD
+359 KQLKAEYPDYFKNLSNEAIMAGQASEAYDRLAKSLTDAAIARASMDKMTENATKILD
-374 LRKGIYQ
+374 LRDQEKELTKELENAQNWLSQFQKSTIQ
-381 YIESFYEM
+381 TQADSQSFAYAASKVTTLKNSLQSVRDEITALNTANK
-389 ESSVDAVNKRID
+389 ELSSNINVSS
-401 LLLGKTDQIKEL
+401 LLGGKQGSSKE
-413 GVLVVT
+413 V
-419 PEKKEDTNQD
+419 
-429 LNKNLATIGGITNK
+429 NKNLETIGGITNK

-472 LNLTQRAIAQ
+472 LNLMQRAIVQ
-482 GAIGNLGNSQYK
+482 GAMGNLGDDQYK
-494 DLIQSELK
+494 DLLQSEVK
-502 SVSVPET
+502 T
-509 VKIPVEFDQNTL
+509 VDTPAKIKIPVEFDQDTL

-530 QFSDSIKELEITGK
+530 QFSDSIKELEITGE
-544 QIGGILT
+544 QISGILT

-561 GQALAS
+561 GEALAS
-567 GDGIEVFKSLLISVM
+567 GNGLEVFKSLLISVM
-582 DMLQQFGAALIAAGV
+582 DMLQQFGSALIAAGV
-597 ATEAFKSLFANPI
+597 ASEAFKSLFANPI

-663 APLNKLKSMIE
+663 APFSKFKSMIE
-674 PAQSDSGMSGEVRFV
+674 PMFTDSGMSGEVRFV

>member
-68 SQIRQNFQQ
+68 SQLRQNFQQ

-85 AAGMNQVAN
+85 ADGMNQVAN

-323 RIKESLSDDIITSLV
+323 RIKESLSDDIIT
-338 NDAPKWREAGD
+338 
-349 TLGEA
+349 
-354 FQQAV
+354 
-359 KNIQAEYPTIVFNSD
+359 
-374 LRKGIYQ
+374 
-381 YIESFYEM
+381 
-389 ESSVDAVNKRID
+389 
-401 LLLGKTDQIKEL
+401 
-413 GVLVVT
+413 
-419 PEKKEDTNQD
+419 
-429 LNKNLATIGGITNK
+429 
-443 INELKEAQSKASGQ
+443 
-457 QQIDLEKEIQLWQEK
+457 
-472 LNLTQRAIAQ
+472 
-482 GAIGNLGNSQYK
+482 
-494 DLIQSELK
+494 
-502 SVSVPET
+502 
-509 VKIPVEFDQNTL
+509 
-521 KRSFRIMQV
+521 
-530 QFSDSIKELEITGK
+530 
-544 QIGGILT
+544 
-551 GSIQSFAQNF
+551 
-561 GQALAS
+561 
-567 GDGIEVFKSLLISVM
+567 
-582 DMLQQFGAALIAAGV
+582 
-597 ATEAFKSLFANPI
+597 
-610 AGIIA
+610 
-615 GTALIATAAA
+615 
-625 AKAALQNATAFADG
+625 
-639 GIVSGPTYAL
+639 
-649 VGEYSGASN
+649 
-658 NPEVI
+658 
-663 APLNKLKSMIE
+663 
-674 PAQSDSGMSGEVRFV
+674 
-689 IKGETLEGILSKM
+689 
-702 NRKRNR
+702 
-708 TR
+708 

>member
-54 KSASNIFAQ
+54 KPASNIFAQ

-68 SQIRQNFQQ
+68 SQLRQNFQQ

-85 AAGMNQVAN
+85 ASGMNQVAN

-183 SGEIIDCVSDLL
+183 ATDIVAAISSQSG
-195 NFDDGLNQTKK
+195 FKK
-206 SMEAVRALTIDYN
+206 SVDSTALAM
-219 KSLLEEVNNLR
+219 K
-230 YAYDA
+230 
-235 ILQTT
+235 
-240 EGTAARKN
+240 
-248 AINQLNEAYGEYM
+248 QLNSAR
-261 PYLLSEKSSL
+261 EKGVQDAQQ
-271 EELKTIYDLVNTSL
+271 ELTSL
-285 SNQIALKTKRAQI
+285 NVLYSASMDDARSK
-298 DKILEESAEKQS
+298 EE
-310 ESIEKLQEALADQ
+310 
-323 RIKESLSDDIITSLV
+323 RLS
-338 NDAPKWREAGD
+338 
-349 TLGEA
+349 
-354 FQQAV
+354 AV
-359 KNIQAEYPTIVFNSD
+359 KQLKAEYPDYFKNLSNESIMAGQASEAYDRLAKSLTDAAIARASMDKMTENAAKILD
-374 LRKGIYQ
+374 LRDQEKELTKELENAQNWLSQFQKSTIQ
-381 YIESFYEM
+381 TQADSQSFAYAASKVTTLKNSLQSVRDEIIALNTANK
-389 ESSVDAVNKRID
+389 ELSSNINVSS
-401 LLLGKTDQIKEL
+401 LLGGKQGSSKE
-413 GVLVVT
+413 V
-419 PEKKEDTNQD
+419 
-429 LNKNLATIGGITNK
+429 NKNLETIGGITNK

-472 LNLTQRAIAQ
+472 LNLMQRSIAQ

>member
-68 SQIRQNFQQ
+68 SQLRQNFQQ

-102 NVSVQQVAR
+102 NMSVQQVAQ
-111 ELPSLAISANTFFL
+111 ELPSLAISADTFFL

-173 VLGVTALSMY
+173 VLGVTALSMC

-206 SMEAVRALTIDYN
+206 SMEAVRALTINYN

-472 LNLTQRAIAQ
+472 LNLMQRAIVQ
-482 GAIGNLGNSQYK
+482 GAMGNLGNSQYK
-494 DLIQSELK
+494 DLIQSEVK

-509 VKIPVEFDQNTL
+509 VKIPLEFDQNTL
-521 KRSFRIMQV
+521 RRSWRIAQE
-530 QFSDSIKELEITGK
+530 QFSNAIKEAQVSGR
-544 QIGGILT
+544 QISGALT
-551 GSIQSFAQNF
+551 SGIQSFAQNL

-567 GDGIEVFKSLLISVM
+567 GDGAEIFKSMLISVM
-582 DMLQQFGAALIAAGV
+582 DMLQQFGSTLIAAGT
-597 ATEAFKSLFANPI
+597 AALAFQSLLMNPI
-610 AGIIA
+610 AAIVSGA
-615 GTALIATAAA
+615 ALVAATAA
-625 AKAALQNATAFADG
+625 AKAALQNVTAFADG

>member
-44 KLGTQFSTVS
+44 KQGTQFSTVS

-68 SQIRQNFQQ
+68 SQLRQNFQQ

-102 NVSVQQVAR
+102 NMSVQQVAR

-183 SGEIIDCVSDLL
+183 ATDIVVAISSQSS
-195 NFDDGLNQTKK
+195 FKK
-206 SMEAVRALTIDYN
+206 SVDSTALAM
-219 KSLLEEVNNLR
+219 K
-230 YAYDA
+230 
-235 ILQTT
+235 
-240 EGTAARKN
+240 
-248 AINQLNEAYGEYM
+248 QLNSAR
-261 PYLLSEKSSL
+261 EKGVQDAQQ
-271 EELKTIYDLVNTSL
+271 ELTSL
-285 SNQIALKTKRAQI
+285 NVLYSASMDDARSK
-298 DKILEESAEKQS
+298 EE
-310 ESIEKLQEALADQ
+310 
-323 RIKESLSDDIITSLV
+323 RLS
-338 NDAPKWREAGD
+338 
-349 TLGEA
+349 
-354 FQQAV
+354 AV
-359 KNIQAEYPTIVFNSD
+359 KQLKAEYPDYFKNLSNESIMAGQASEAYDRLAKSLTDAAIARASMDKMTENATKILD
-374 LRKGIYQ
+374 LRDQEKELTKELENAQNWLSQFQKSTIQ
-381 YIESFYEM
+381 TQADSQSFAYAASKVTTLKNSLQSVRDEITALNTANK
-389 ESSVDAVNKRID
+389 ELSSNINVSS
-401 LLLGKTDQIKEL
+401 LLGGKQGSSKE
-413 GVLVVT
+413 V
-419 PEKKEDTNQD
+419 
-429 LNKNLATIGGITNK
+429 NKNLETIGGITNK

-457 QQIDLEKEIQLWQEK
+457 QQIDLEREIQLWQEK
-472 LNLTQRAIAQ
+472 LNLMQRSIAQ
-482 GAIGNLGNSQYK
+482 GAMGNLGDDQYK
-494 DLIQSELK
+494 DLIQSG
-502 SVSVPET
+502 
-509 VKIPVEFDQNTL
+509 VKAVDTPAKIEIPVEFDQNTL

-551 GSIQSFAQNF
+551 GSIQSFAQGF
-561 GQALAS
+561 GEALAS

-582 DMLQQFGAALIAAGV
+582 DMLQQFGSALIAAGV

-674 PAQSDSGMSGEVRFV
+674 PAQSDPGMSGEVRFV

>member
-68 SQIRQNFQQ
+68 SQLRQNFQQ

-183 SGEIIDCVSDLL
+183 ATDIVAAISSQSG
-195 NFDDGLNQTKK
+195 FKK
-206 SMEAVRALTIDYN
+206 SVDSTALAM
-219 KSLLEEVNNLR
+219 K
-230 YAYDA
+230 
-235 ILQTT
+235 
-240 EGTAARKN
+240 
-248 AINQLNEAYGEYM
+248 QLNSAR
-261 PYLLSEKSSL
+261 EKGVQDAQQ
-271 EELKTIYDLVNTSL
+271 ELTSL
-285 SNQIALKTKRAQI
+285 NVLYSASMDDARSK
-298 DKILEESAEKQS
+298 EE
-310 ESIEKLQEALADQ
+310 
-323 RIKESLSDDIITSLV
+323 RLS
-338 NDAPKWREAGD
+338 
-349 TLGEA
+349 
-354 FQQAV
+354 AV
-359 KNIQAEYPTIVFNSD
+359 KQLKAEYPDYFKNLSNEAIMAGQASEAYDRLAKSLTDAAIARASMDKMTENATKILD
-374 LRKGIYQ
+374 LRDQEKELTKELENAQNWLSQFQKSTIQ
-381 YIESFYEM
+381 TQADSQSFAYAASKVTTLKNSLQSVRDEITALNTANK
-389 ESSVDAVNKRID
+389 ELSSNINVSS
-401 LLLGKTDQIKEL
+401 LLGGKQGSSKE
-413 GVLVVT
+413 V
-419 PEKKEDTNQD
+419 
-429 LNKNLATIGGITNK
+429 NKNLETIGGITNK

-457 QQIDLEKEIQLWQEK
+457 QQVDLENEIQLWQEK
-472 LNLTQRAIAQ
+472 LNLMQRAIVQ
-482 GAIGNLGNSQYK
+482 GAMGNLGDDQYK
-494 DLIQSELK
+494 DLLQSEVK
-502 SVSVPET
+502 T
-509 VKIPVEFDQNTL
+509 VDTPAKIKIPVEFDQDTL

-530 QFSDSIKELEITGK
+530 QFSDSIKELEITGE
-544 QIGGILT
+544 QISGILT

-582 DMLQQFGAALIAAGV
+582 DMLQQFGSALIAAGV
-597 ATEAFKSLFANPI
+597 ATESFKSLFANPI

-663 APLNKLKSMIE
+663 APFSKFKSMIE
-674 PAQSDSGMSGEVRFV
+674 PMFTDSGMSGEVRFV

>member
-68 SQIRQNFQQ
+68 SQLRQNFQQ

-183 SGEIIDCVSDLL
+183 ATDIVAAISSQSS
-195 NFDDGLNQTKK
+195 FKK
-206 SMEAVRALTIDYN
+206 SVDSTALAMKQLNSAREKGVQDAQQELTSLNVLYSASMDDARSKEERLSAVKQLKAEYPDYFKNLSNEAIMAGQASEAYDRLA
-219 KSLLEEVNNLR
+219 KSLT
-230 YAYDA
+230 DA
-235 ILQTT
+235 AIARASMDKMT
-240 EGTAARKN
+240 EN
-248 AINQLNEAYGEYM
+248 A
-261 PYLLSEKSSL
+261 
-271 EELKTIYDLVNTSL
+271 T
-285 SNQIALKTKRAQI
+285 
-298 DKILEESAEKQS
+298 KILDLRDQEKELTKELENAQNWLSQFQKSTIQTQADSQS
-310 ESIEKLQEALADQ
+310 FAYAASKVTTLKNSLQSVRDE
-323 RIKESLSDDIITSLV
+323 ITSL
-338 NDAPKWREAGD
+338 NTANKE
-349 TLGEA
+349 LSS
-354 FQQAV
+354 
-359 KNIQAEYPTIVFNSD
+359 NINV
-374 LRKGIYQ
+374 
-381 YIESFYEM
+381 
-389 ESSVDAVNKRID
+389 SS
-401 LLLGKTDQIKEL
+401 LLGGKQGSSKE
-413 GVLVVT
+413 V
-419 PEKKEDTNQD
+419 
-429 LNKNLATIGGITNK
+429 NKNLETIGGITNK

-472 LNLTQRAIAQ
+472 LNLMQRAIVQ
-482 GAIGNLGNSQYK
+482 GAMGNLGNSQYK
-494 DLIQSELK
+494 DLIQSEVK

-509 VKIPVEFDQNTL
+509 VKIPLEFDQNTL
-521 KRSFRIMQV
+521 RRSWRIAQE
-530 QFSDSIKELEITGK
+530 QFSNAVKEAQVSGR
-544 QIGGILT
+544 QISGALT
-551 GSIQSFAQNF
+551 SGIQSFAQNL

-567 GDGIEVFKSLLISVM
+567 GDGAEIFKSMLISVM
-582 DMLQQFGAALIAAGV
+582 DMLQQFGSTLIAAGT
-597 ATEAFKSLFANPI
+597 AALAFQSLLMNPI
-610 AGIIA
+610 AAIVSGA
-615 GTALIATAAA
+615 ALVAATAA
-625 AKAALQNATAFADG
+625 AKAALQNATAFAEG

>member
-44 KLGTQFSTVS
+44 KLGTQFWTVS

-68 SQIRQNFQQ
+68 SQLRQNFQQ

-183 SGEIIDCVSDLL
+183 ATDIVAAISSQSG
-195 NFDDGLNQTKK
+195 FKK
-206 SMEAVRALTIDYN
+206 SVDSTALAM
-219 KSLLEEVNNLR
+219 K
-230 YAYDA
+230 
-235 ILQTT
+235 
-240 EGTAARKN
+240 
-248 AINQLNEAYGEYM
+248 QLNSAR
-261 PYLLSEKSSL
+261 EKGVQDAQQ
-271 EELKTIYDLVNTSL
+271 ELTSL
-285 SNQIALKTKRAQI
+285 NVLYSASMDDARSK
-298 DKILEESAEKQS
+298 EE
-310 ESIEKLQEALADQ
+310 
-323 RIKESLSDDIITSLV
+323 RLS
-338 NDAPKWREAGD
+338 
-349 TLGEA
+349 
-354 FQQAV
+354 AV
-359 KNIQAEYPTIVFNSD
+359 KQLKAEYPDYFKNLSNEAIMAGQASEAYDRLAKSLTDAAIARASMDKMTENATKILD
-374 LRKGIYQ
+374 LRDQEKELTKELENAQNWLSQFQKSTIQ
-381 YIESFYEM
+381 TQADSQSFAYAASKVTTLKNSLQSVRDEITALNTANK
-389 ESSVDAVNKRID
+389 ELSSNINVSS
-401 LLLGKTDQIKEL
+401 LLGGKQGSSKE
-413 GVLVVT
+413 V
-419 PEKKEDTNQD
+419 
-429 LNKNLATIGGITNK
+429 NKNLETIGGITNK

-457 QQIDLEKEIQLWQEK
+457 QQVDLENEIQLWQEK
-472 LNLTQRAIAQ
+472 LNLMQRAIVQ
-482 GAIGNLGNSQYK
+482 GAMGNLGDDQYK
-494 DLIQSELK
+494 DLLQSEVK
-502 SVSVPET
+502 T
-509 VKIPVEFDQNTL
+509 VDTPAKIKIPVEFDQDTL

-530 QFSDSIKELEITGK
+530 QFSDSIKELEITGE
-544 QIGGILT
+544 QISGILT

-582 DMLQQFGAALIAAGV
+582 DMLQQFGSALIAAGV
-597 ATEAFKSLFANPI
+597 ATESFKSLFANPI

-663 APLNKLKSMIE
+663 APFSKFKSMIE
-674 PAQSDSGMSGEVRFV
+674 PMFTDSGMSGEVRFV